1 MQRRPLMLVAL
12 TISMLMVPGAA
23 FAHEGQVIRLGSF
36 LAGFTHPVLG
46 LDHLLAM
53 VSVGIVSAMIGGR
66 AIWTVP
72 ATFVAAMAVGGLL
85 GSAEMGLGSTF
96 IEVGIAISVL
106 GLGIVIAADRSLP
119 LGLAMGAVGF
129 FGLLHGYAHGSEI
142 PNIAEPAVY
151 AAGFLSGTAI
161 IHLVGV
167 LIGDQA
173 SRYQRGRPVLRLL
186 AVGVS
191 VIGLLFLVGVL

>member
-1 MQRRPLMLVAL
+1 MRQRPLMLVAL
-12 TISMLMVPGAA
+12 TFSMLMVPAA
-23 FAHEGQVIRLGSF
+23 ASAHEGQVIRLGSF

-53 VSVGIVSAMIGGR
+53 VSVGVVSAMIGGR

-72 ATFVAAMAVGGLL
+72 ATFVAMMAVGGLL
-85 GSAEMGLGSTF
+85 GSAQIGPGSTF
-96 IEVGIAISVL
+96 VEIGIAISVL
-106 GLGIVIAADRSLP
+106 GLGIVIAADRNLP
-119 LGLAMGAVGF
+119 LGLAMVVVGF

-142 PNIAEPAVY
+142 PNIAEPVVY
-151 AAGFLSGTAI
+151 AGGFLSGTAI

-173 SRYQRGRPVLRLL
+173 RRYRRGRPVLRTL
-186 AVGVS
+186 AVGIS
-191 VIGLLFLVGVL
+191 AAGLMFLVGVL

>member
-1 MQRRPLMLVAL
+1 MRRTSLLLALSAVFVAL
-12 TISMLMVPGAA
+12 PAPAL
-23 FAHEGQVIRLGSF
+23 AHEGQVIRLGSF

-66 AIWTVP
+66 AIWTIP

-85 GSAEMGLGSTF
+85 GAADIGLGSGF
-96 IEVGIAISVL
+96 VEAGIALSVL
-106 GLGIVIAADRSLP
+106 FLGLVIAADRSLP
-119 LGLAMGAVGF
+119 IATAMVAVAF
-129 FGLLHGYAHGSEI
+129 FGTMHGYAHGQEI
-142 PNIAEPAVY
+142 PDVARPMVY

-173 SRYQRGRPVLRLL
+173 RRYPRGRPLLRVV
-186 AVGVS
+186 AVG
-191 VIGLLFLVGVL
+191 IAATGLMFLIGVL

>member
-1 MQRRPLMLVAL
+1 MRRRHLLVFAVGAFFAAL
-12 TISMLMVPGAA
+12 PAPAL
-23 FAHEGQVIRLGSF
+23 AHEGQVIRLGSF
-36 LAGFTHPVLG
+36 LAGLTHPVLG

-85 GSAEMGLGSTF
+85 GVADVGLGSGF
-96 IEVGIAISVL
+96 VEAGIAISVL
-106 GLGIVIAADRSLP
+106 SLGLVIAADRRLP
-119 LGLAMGAVGF
+119 IVGAMLAVSF
-129 FGLLHGYAHGSEI
+129 FGAMHGYAHGQEI
-142 PNIAEPAVY
+142 PDIARPVVY
-151 AAGFLSGTAI
+151 ASGFLTGTAL

-173 SRYQRGRPVLRLL
+173 RRYRRGRPVLRVV
-186 AVGVS
+186 AVA
-191 VIGLLFLVGVL
+191 IALTGLSFLVGVL

>member
-1 MQRRPLMLVAL
+1 MRRTTYLIAL
-12 TISMLMVPGAA
+12 SGILIALPAPA

-46 LDHLLAM
+46 LDHMLAM

-66 AIWTVP
+66 AIWTIP

-85 GSAEMGLGSTF
+85 GAADIGLGSGFVET
-96 IEVGIAISVL
+96 GIAISVL
-106 GLGIVIAADRSLP
+106 GLGLVIAADRNLP
-119 LGLAMGAVGF
+119 IATAMVAVAF
-129 FGLLHGYAHGSEI
+129 FGTMHGYAHGQEI
-142 PNIAEPAVY
+142 PDVARPLVY
-151 AAGFLSGTAI
+151 ASGFLSGTAI

-173 SRYQRGRPVLRLL
+173 RRYRLGRPVLRVVAVAIAVTGLMFLL
-186 AVGVS
+186 
-191 VIGLLFLVGVL
+191 GVL